1 MIPTSPW
8 AEPEAFSQGHQSLTR
23 QCLLSSEGPASGPHS
38 EPARVGLFP
47 GRGSS
52 VRSGPDVTG
61 SGLAELE
68 WTRLATPGN
77 PFWGPARTRALAGL
91 VSRTACS
98 PSVFGRLPGTC
109 PPGAGPGGSIA
120 LGRQVQGL
128 FLNCVCSSALSDGFV
143 AEGHCLFTERQ
154 GLGWACG
161 YGGDFFFFFF
171 WHCPWRVAV
180 SGPGVEH
187 APEQ

>member
-120 LGRQVQGL
+120 LGRQVPGL
-128 FLNCVCSSALSDGFV
+128 FLNYVCSSALSDGFI
-143 AEGHCLFTERQ
+143 AEGHCFTECQ

-161 YGGDFFFFFF
+161 CGGDFFFFFF
-171 WHCPWRVAV
+171 WPCPWHVEV
-180 SGPGVEH
+180 SGPGVES
-187 APEQ
+187 APQQ